1 MNALSTPKELGY
13 RFPADWEP
21 QAAVWFA
28 WPTRDDLWAGV
39 LPRVREQLA
48 ALYVLAARFQ
58 PVGCALS
65 RIRASRPAS
74 SDGAGWRCQRR
85 DTLQLSDRRCVVS

>member
-1 MNALSTPKELGY
+1 MKALSTPKELGY

-28 WPTRDDLWAGV
+28 WPMRDDLWAGV
-39 LPRVREQLA
+39 LPQVREQLA

-58 PVGCALS
+58 PVCVLS
-65 RIRASRPAS
+65 VGRRLAA
-74 SDGAGWRCQRR
+74 GA
-85 DTLQLSDRRCVVS
+85 